1 MLKYLEEI
9 KEIEKKYFNCS
20 FLDLENTNRKV
31 LIKEID
37 NNLASYLIYNFVLD
51 EAEIISVYTK
61 EKYQNLGLA
70 TSLIESL
77 KQKYCNIFLEVNENN
92 IKAYNLYIKLG
103 FIVYGNRPK
112 YYNNKDM
119 AILMKWSR

>member
-37 NNLASYLIYNFVLD
+37 NNLASYLIYN
-51 EAEIISVYTK
+51 
-61 EKYQNLGLA
+61 
-70 TSLIESL
+70 
-77 KQKYCNIFLEVNENN
+77 
-92 IKAYNLYIKLG
+92 
-103 FIVYGNRPK
+103 
-112 YYNNKDM
+112 
-119 AILMKWSR
+119 